1 MEKILIPVDFSEA
14 SDKALAYGV
23 ALAKDLN
30 AHATLFY
37 AFHPVPYAPEMLLQ
51 SAKAELEEIRK
62 VDQARLMRLSEEIM
76 EEHGLNC
83 NFITKEGF
91 ASEKIVEAQNEFKPQ
106 MTILGTHGT
115 SGFSKAILGS
125 VTADVV
131 SQTNYPVL
139 VVPEHAAFK
148 PITKMVFA
156 TDFHD
161 SDIEGIRYLTK
172 LSKDPNAEIVVLHVA
187 DGDTD
192 VRFEE
197 SFLRDLEEEVRGKV
211 NFPNIHFHLTE
222 DSNIASGI
230 EAFANESY
238 CDLVA
243 VSRVKRGAFLK
254 VFLPSITKKMIY
266 HTNIPLLV
274 FNAWD
279 TAGNDF

>member
-51 SAKAELEEIRK
+51 SAKVEWEEIRK
-62 VDQARLMRLSEEIM
+62 LDQARLMKLSEKIM
-76 EEHGLNC
+76 DEHGLNC

-91 ASEKIVEAQNEFKPQ
+91 ASEQILAAQDEFKPQ
-106 MTILGTHGT
+106 LTILGTHGT
-115 SGFSKAILGS
+115 SGFSKAVLGS
-125 VTADVV
+125 VTADVAG
-131 SQTNYPVL
+131 QANYPVM

-197 SFLRDLEEEVRGKV
+197 TFLRELEQEVREKV
-211 NFPNIHFHLTE
+211 NFPNVHFHLTE
-222 DSNIASGI
+222 DPNISRGI
-230 EAFANESY
+230 EEFAENSY

-243 VSRVKRGAFLK
+243 VSKVKRGAFLK

-266 HTNIPLLV
+266 HTKIPLLV

-279 TAGNDF
+279 TAGDDF